1 MKISKN
7 KLKQLIEQEVK
18 SILEDEYDE
27 YHDQQRVD
35 DPPTA
40 HYGSTYKTA
49 EDAMEAGYSDGVEGR
64 EVASPKDQDYMYGYE
79 IGMEE
84 RAGLQEGVESTVTP
98 ENIQLA
104 LQALE
109 QIGINFAPAVAGM
122 GVWAAY
128 ELLKDKLSKPD
139 AEDE

>member
-1 MKISKN
+1 MKITQKR
-7 KLKQLIEQEVK
+7 LKQIIKEELD
-18 SILEDEYDE
+18 S
-27 YHDQQRVD
+27 VD
-35 DPPTA
+35 
-40 HYGSTYKTA
+40 
-49 EDAMEAGYSDGVEGR
+49 
-64 EVASPKDQDYMYGYE
+64 
-79 IGMEE
+79 
-84 RAGLQEGVESTVTP
+84 EGVESTVTP
-98 ENIQLA
+98 ENIKLA

>member
-27 YHDQQRVD
+27 YRDQQRVD

-49 EDAMEAGYSDGVEGR
+49 EDAIGAGYSDGVEGR

-84 RAGLQEGVESTVTP
+84 RGGLQEGVESTVTP

>member
-27 YHDQQRVD
+27 YRDQQRVD

-49 EDAMEAGYSDGVEGR
+49 EDAVQAGYSDGVEGR

-79 IGMEE
+79 IGKEE
-84 RAGLQEGVESTVTP
+84 RGGLQEGVESTVTP

-109 QIGINFAPAVAGM
+109 QIGINFAPAIAGM

-139 AEDE
+139 ADDE

>member
-1 MKISKN
+1 
-7 KLKQLIEQEVK
+7 
-18 SILEDEYDE
+18 
-27 YHDQQRVD
+27 
-35 DPPTA
+35 
-40 HYGSTYKTA
+40 
-49 EDAMEAGYSDGVEGR
+49 
-64 EVASPKDQDYMYGYE
+64 MYGYE
-79 IGMEE
+79 IGKEE
-84 RAGLQEGVESTVTP
+84 RGGLQEGVESTVTP